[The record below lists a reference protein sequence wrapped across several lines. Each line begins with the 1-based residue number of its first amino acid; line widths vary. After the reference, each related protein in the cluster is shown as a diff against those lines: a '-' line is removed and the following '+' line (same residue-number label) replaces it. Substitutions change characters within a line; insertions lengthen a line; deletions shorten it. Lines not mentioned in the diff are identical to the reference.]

1 MNTVVTDEV
10 VWGYRPKS
18 RDLTVAELS
27 ALSTDELLTE
37 SEAGRA
43 DLVAAL
49 QRCRE
54 ARAER

>member
-10 VWGYRPKS
+10 VWSFRPKS
-18 RDLTVAELS
+18 KDLTVAELS

-43 DLVAAL
+43 DLVAAIE
-49 QRCRE
+49 RCRE
-54 ARAER
+54 ARGAR

>member
-10 VWGYRPKS
+10 VWSFRPKS
-18 RDLTVAELS
+18 KDLTVAELS

-43 DLVAAL
+43 DLVAAVE
-49 QRCRE
+49 RCRE
-54 ARAER
+54 ARGAR

>member
-18 RDLTVAELS
+18 KDLTVAELS

-43 DLVAAL
+43 DLVAAIE
-49 QRCRE
+49 RSRE
-54 ARAER
+54 ARGAR